1 MPDPRFFH
9 AAGPFTLAQL
19 AEITG
24 ADILGGEPEKVIR
37 DVAPLG
43 KAGVDDISFLD
54 NPAYT
59 GVFTTSKAGACIV
72 GDDLKASAPSGMTLL
87 IAKDA
92 YKAYALVARAF
103 YPDVKP
109 LGGIGAGARV
119 DPSAMIGDGTEIA
132 AGAVIG
138 AHVEIGQDC
147 RIGANAVVGAGVQ
160 MGDGCDIGPLV
171 SLKCAV
177 LGHRVKIYAGARIGE
192 DGFGYAS
199 DAEGHLH
206 IPQLGRVLIGDG
218 VEIGANTT
226 IDRGSGPDTVIGEGS
241 IIDNLVQIGHNVHLG
256 RYCII
261 VSHVGISGSTT
272 LGDYVVIG
280 GQVGIAGHL
289 KIGDGVRV
297 GAQAGVIGDLE
308 KGATVIGSP
317 ALPHREFWRQVATLK
332 RLSTPRR
339 DKSK

>member
-9 AAGPFTLAQL
+9 AAGPLSLAQL
-19 AEITG
+19 AELTG
-24 ADILGGEPEKVIR
+24 AKIQGGDPEQVIR

-43 KAGVDDISFLD
+43 TAGVDDISFLD
-54 NPAYT
+54 NPAYAEA
-59 GVFTTSKAGACIV
+59 FTASKAGACIV
-72 GDDLKASAPSGMTLL
+72 GGDLKGSAPIGMALL

-92 YKAYALVARAF
+92 YKAYAQVARAF
-103 YPDVKP
+103 YPDRDPVP
-109 LGGIGAGARV
+109 GIGAGASV
-119 DPSAMIGDGTEIA
+119 DLSAIIGEGSEIA
-132 AGAVIG
+132 PGAVIG
-138 AHVEIGQDC
+138 ADVEIGKAC
-147 RIGANAVVGAGVQ
+147 RIGANAVVGAGVK

-177 LGHRVKIYAGARIGE
+177 LGHRVRIYAGASIGE

-199 DAEGHLH
+199 DSSGHMH
-206 IPQLGRVLIGDG
+206 IPQLGRVLVGDG

-241 IIDNLVQIGHNVHLG
+241 IIDNLVQIGHNVRLG
-256 RYCII
+256 KYCII

-332 RLSTPRR
+332 RLSALR
-339 DKSK
+339 KGESK